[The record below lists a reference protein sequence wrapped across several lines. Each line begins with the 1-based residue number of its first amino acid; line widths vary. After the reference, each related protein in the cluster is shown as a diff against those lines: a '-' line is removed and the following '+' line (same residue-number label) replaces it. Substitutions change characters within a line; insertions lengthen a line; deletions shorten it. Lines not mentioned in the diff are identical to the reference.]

1 MILLGA
7 NEPVSSVEECSK
19 SMANFK
25 STPYPRQESED
36 DRDTNGKLKPGAGI
50 PRQEEHAQ
58 GSKESTQAELDAKS
72 DARIPSQEEGND
84 ENDEVSKAS
93 HHLPCQERSIDSE
106 DVFYSAGIEAI
117 SSSFSVKLYLASK
130 HKLAPHCYKVM
141 YQTQGRVFHQIS
153 KHCEVS

>member
-7 NEPVSSVEECSK
+7 NEPVSSVEECCK

-36 DRDTNGKLKPGAGI
+36 DRDTNGKLKP
-50 PRQEEHAQ
+50 RQEEHAQ

-72 DARIPSQEEGND
+72 DERLPSQEEGND
-84 ENDEVSKAS
+84 ENDEVSKPS

-117 SSSFSVKLYLASK
+117 SSSFTVTLCLASK
-130 HKLAPHCYKVM
+130 HKLAPHC
-141 YQTQGRVFHQIS
+141 
-153 KHCEVS
+153 

>member
-25 STPYPRQESED
+25 SMPYPRQESED

-58 GSKESTQAELDAKS
+58 GSKESAQAELDAKS
-72 DARIPSQEEGND
+72 PSQEEGND
-84 ENDEVSKAS
+84 ENDEVSKPS

-117 SSSFSVKLYLASK
+117 SSSFTVTLCLAS
-130 HKLAPHCYKVM
+130 
-141 YQTQGRVFHQIS
+141 
-153 KHCEVS
+153 